1 MNSQTVAE
9 VRLIAANAGPELM
22 QLAAT
27 NSAQMTFAGVPP
39 AMAAIDKG
47 TPIKVLHPINNE
59 GSGLVATAGSPAK
72 DWQSFSA
79 WAKARSAEGKPLKI
93 AAPSKGSIQDVMLRY
108 ALKDAGFT
116 VTQA

>member
-1 MNSQTVAE
+1 MNGQKVAE

-27 NSAQMTFAGVPP
+27 NNAQMTFAGVPP

-59 GSGLVATAGSPAK
+59 GSGLVATARVAGQGLADLRRVGEGPLGRGTSP
-72 DWQSFSA
+72 
-79 WAKARSAEGKPLKI
+79 
-93 AAPSKGSIQDVMLRY
+93 
-108 ALKDAGFT
+108 
-116 VTQA
+116 